1 MAIIVTAILYF
12 GIVFTFAF
20 AMGVFRVLVVAP
32 LVGPAAAV
40 FIEVPIIL
48 AASWIGARRVLR
60 RRTLGFSKRLAVGG
74 LALMLLMALEA
85 MLASVML
92 GQSVEQWAAA
102 VATPLG
108 LVGLA
113 GQLGFTAIPAIAV
126 RDRAVRKAG
135 R

>member
-20 AMGVFRVLVVAP
+20 AMGVVRVLVVAP

-48 AASWIGARRVLR
+48 AASWIVARRVLR

-74 LALMLLMALEA
+74 LAFMLLMACEA
-85 MLASVML
+85 LLATVIL
-92 GQSVEQWAAA
+92 GQNVGQWAAT

-108 LVGLA
+108 LVGLT
-113 GQLGFTAIPAIAV
+113 GQLGFAAIPVLAV
-126 RDRAVRKAG
+126 RDRAVRKAN